1 MLKSHSIDDILGLK
15 AAAAVHAARA
25 VAALA
30 VTRHNDMVHL
40 NGIGNVRPQ
49 LVTSSSNI
57 SASGSDSLKQ
67 LFETRPPPS
76 ASPLSPSSPPHS
88 QVTKQAASHLDDLA
102 YSDKGKWQIIC
113 TVLLKRTSSHF
124 QFIIYK

>member
-30 VTRHNDMVHL
+30 VTRHNEMVHL

-76 ASPLSPSSPPHS
+76 ASPLSSSSPPHS

-102 YSDKGKWQIIC
+102 YSDKGKWQIIY
-113 TVLLKRTSSHF
+113 TIFLKRIFYFYPRT
-124 QFIIYK
+124 

>member
-30 VTRHNDMVHL
+30 VTRHNEMVHL

-76 ASPLSPSSPPHS
+76 ASPLSSSSPPHS

-113 TVLLKRTSSHF
+113 
-124 QFIIYK
+124 IITQ